1 LIYQENSW
9 VKEVFLH
16 CLNDIMGRKFSN
28 DDKSLAISLIDLAEL
43 ERIDL
48 KKINK
53 NKLMNLSFDVI
64 DWKRNK
70 YKKPL
75 QNLKMPAR
83 SIKFIVDKSRT
94 SQITGFQQKFIT
106 ATNKDFYTAAL
117 DFISPRSSLLHVLK
131 YDSNQNR
138 ILQPSLT

>member
-1 LIYQENSW
+1 MDYCKICETY
-9 VKEVFLH
+9 
-16 CLNDIMGRKFSN
+16 DIMGRKFSN
-28 DDKSLAISLIDLAEL
+28 DDKSLAVSLIDLAEL

-48 KKINK
+48 KQISK

-83 SIKFIVDKSRT
+83 SIKFLVDKSRA
-94 SQITGFQQKFIT
+94 SQITGFQQKFIS
-106 ATNKDFYTAAL
+106 ATNKDFYTFGL
-117 DFISPRSSLLHVLK
+117 
-131 YDSNQNR
+131 
-138 ILQPSLT
+138 